1 MKIRCQNCY
10 RVLNNNEEY
19 CTKCGT
25 HSQEIANIM
34 KTGEIP
40 TDEVSSF
47 KIHFY
52 LYLGIAF
59 LLNGALF
66 VLYGVLFDKMYPG
79 GEYGEIGD
87 AMPKNIT
94 YFSSINALIITSIIM
109 FVLTLILNIKQLG
122 LDYKITN
129 IKRAIISFIVMI
141 GISFGVIYLTSN
153 TNIISIPIYMKDYI
167 QGNIPNTDIF
177 ENSISFWKI
186 ILVLGLYSFV
196 QEYIF
201 RKHLAAAFD
210 DGTLLSL
217 PATIILMTLISAI
230 LETICFSVFSS
241 GTFEYVIY
249 TFIGSIIYQG
259 ILTLNYFFNKQTLT
273 INIILRILFIVGI
286 IVLL

>member
-19 CTKCGT
+19 CTKCGA
-25 HSQEIANIM
+25 HSQEIERIM

-40 TDEVSSF
+40 TDEVASF
-47 KIHFY
+47 KLHIF

-66 VLYGVLFDKMYPG
+66 VLYGVLFDRMYPG
-79 GEYGEIGD
+79 AEYGEIGD

-109 FVLTLILNIKQLG
+109 FLLVAILNIKQIAV
-122 LDYKITN
+122 DYKITS
-129 IKRAIISFIVMI
+129 IKRALISFVIMV
-141 GISFGVIYLTSN
+141 GITFGIIYMTKN
-153 TNIISIPIYMKDYI
+153 TNIIAIPIYMKDYI
-167 QGNIPNTDIF
+167 QGNIPNTELF
-177 ENSISFWKI
+177 ENSLSIWKI
-186 ILVLGLYSFV
+186 VLVLGLYSFV

-210 DGTLLSL
+210 DGTLFSL
-217 PATIILMTLISAI
+217 PTTVILITLISAV

-241 GTFEYVIY
+241 GTFEYVVY
-249 TFIGSIIYQG
+249 TFMGSLIYQG
-259 ILTLNYFFNKQTLT
+259 ILTINYYFNKQTLAV
-273 INIILRILFIVGI
+273 NIILRILFIVGI